1 VADDTRTPLDVA
13 MQVTRFWSL
22 VKVGEPDDCW
32 PWIGYEEDD
41 YGRKYEHHALQAEA
55 HLAANNGKPSPE
67 RVAMAQVHATL
78 AVAYAS
84 MLTAART

>member
-1 VADDTRTPLDVA
+1 MTT
-13 MQVTRFWSL
+13 
-22 VKVGEPDDCW
+22 
-32 PWIGYEEDD
+32 DD

-67 RVAMAQVHATL
+67 RVATAQVHATL

-84 MLTAART
+84 IHLHPEECLVCERPWHGEQCDQEPED